1 MFYSNRYDYILE
13 AVEIAEQL
21 DEINKLCMEDK
32 IITDDWENIKNN
44 TQEQPQTTYCI
55 IS

>member
-1 MFYSNRYDYILE
+1 MFYSDRYDYILE

-21 DEINKLCMEDK
+21 DEIRKMYMEDK
-32 IITDDWENIKNN
+32 IITDDWENIKN
-44 TQEQPQTTYCI
+44 TQEQPQTRYCI

>member
-1 MFYSNRYDYILE
+1 MLYSIRYDYILE

-21 DEINKLCMEDK
+21 DEINKLRMEDK
-32 IITDDWENIKNN
+32 IITDEWENIKNN
-44 TQEQPQTTYCI
+44 TQEQPQTKYCI